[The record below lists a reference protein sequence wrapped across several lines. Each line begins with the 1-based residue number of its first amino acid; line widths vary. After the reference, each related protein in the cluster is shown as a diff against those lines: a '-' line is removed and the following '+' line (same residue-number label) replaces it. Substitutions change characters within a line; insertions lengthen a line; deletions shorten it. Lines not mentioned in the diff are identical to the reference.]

1 MIIFCLYVWKDVADS
16 KKTKRL
22 SKHEIKKE
30 LLESV
35 LINEV
40 AESKELSKEEEEIKQ
55 PEEAAKII

>member
-1 MIIFCLYVWKDVADS
+1 MADS

-40 AESKELSKEEEEIKQ
+40 AESKELNKEEEEIKQ